1 MTEDAQLAAL
11 EIKDP
16 VEFKKYV
23 TAIKVLQYISEDGMT
38 VQSACQQAGITART
52 YYRWVEAGIFRTL
65 IGGVITQAFHDTQL
79 AVIDSLPEIIKV
91 QVDIAKGDKK
101 GTNFDIHNAAKFL
114 MEKVLDPAMD
124 TFLAEAL
131 PEPEE
136 EAEDPAQKFLDAKK
150 SWEDIPP
157 GEKIVETVTTVVER
171 QVPTV
176 LEGADLLAQDL
187 EEEVEQTPE
196 EADSPEPSQAAV

>member
-1 MTEDAQLAAL
+1 MTEDTQLAAL

-38 VQSACQQAGITART
+38 VQTACAQAGITART

-65 IGGVITQAFHDTQL
+65 IGGVVTQAFHETQL
-79 AVIDSLPEIIKV
+79 KVIDSLPDIVDI
-91 QVDIAKGDKK
+91 QVKIAKGDKK

-114 MEKVLDPAMD
+114 MEKVLDPAMQ

-136 EAEDPAQKFLDAKK
+136 EVEDPGQKFLDAKK
-150 SWEDIPP
+150 EWEDLPL
-157 GEKIVETVTTVVER
+157 GEKLIETTTRVVER

-176 LEGADLLAQDL
+176 IEGEDLVSDPLEGDEQILAEDD
-187 EEEVEQTPE
+187 P
-196 EADSPEPSQAAV
+196 PEPV